1 MGTIRVRFILVALVV
16 SFFAVGMS
24 AFLNYFKYKST
35 IGNIV
40 KSRVLVVGR
49 GIENSVQ
56 ASLQLGMQFSE
67 LSQLPQLMQRE
78 KSTDRLVRGID
89 VFDYSGQIIYSTDR
103 ARVGQKVPATWT
115 QAAERSKTTE
125 WTADESNEY
134 VAGISVK
141 NAFDLTVGFLALRY
155 GRDEVENAAA
165 KAGREIL
172 LAAIASFLGIAI
184 VAPLALIVVIRR
196 FERDLRTLEAAAS
209 HLEDRAQ
216 TPLSSG
222 SAFDSVHEKILR
234 ALLARVRGDHARA
247 VMHAFDARQAAE
259 AQAYVAFHFYAMAI
273 EARARVDMGE
283 EHTGILLATTALG
296 AIDTLQGSEYGLA
309 TRALGCETLRVAR
322 SPQAEEMRERA
333 ARYARSLL
341 EHIRDPLF
349 RRSFV
354 ERRVVPWKGRA

>member
-222 SAFDSVHEKILR
+222 SAFDSAIGHLR
-234 ALLARVRGDHARA
+234 ASLRDANTSLDDLRGKLD
-247 VMHAFDARQAAE
+247 
-259 AQAYVAFHFYAMAI
+259 
-273 EARARVDMGE
+273 
-283 EHTGILLATTALG
+283 G
-296 AIDTLQGSEYGLA
+296 AG
-309 TRALGCETLRVAR
+309 
-322 SPQAEEMRERA
+322 
-333 ARYARSLL
+333 
-341 EHIRDPLF
+341 
-349 RRSFV
+349 
-354 ERRVVPWKGRA
+354 